1 LIEFLYSEVLATIEN
16 QNNNVIKIAAS
27 AKEINGLSN
36 DLKNVVGNTKE

>member
-1 LIEFLYSEVLATIEN
+1 MYLEVLATIEN

-36 DLKNVVGNTKE
+36 DLKVIVDGVKE